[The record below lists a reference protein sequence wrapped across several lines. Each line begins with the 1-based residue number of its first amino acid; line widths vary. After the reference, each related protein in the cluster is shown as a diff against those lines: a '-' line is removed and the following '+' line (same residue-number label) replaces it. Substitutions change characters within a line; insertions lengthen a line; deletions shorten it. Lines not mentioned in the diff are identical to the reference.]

1 MLIFVHSNTVFILF
15 NLLQCQ
21 FCFED
26 VSATVVRVG
35 KYFAECK
42 TREAVETLYKQF
54 NKFIESTVPQQEEK
68 FQQIIDLAEQLYGKD
83 LSSNIGE
90 KKNLRNITY
99 SCSGQKEADFEI
111 CWLKNKTFHK
121 VKTAKVIEYRL
132 ENVKD
137 FRESN
142 KKNKNTKVLSS
153 LVLLGFPYG
162 VCRLCSP
169 CNLNMI
175 NIYEF
180 GIKASW
186 LMITCSRLNLW
197 SQSITESQYV
207 KELCIN
213 DGWIFSVT
221 S

>member
-83 LSSNIGE
+83 LSSNTGE
-90 KKNLRNITY
+90 KKASGTSHTVVQDRRKQISRFVDLRIKLFT
-99 SCSGQKEADFEI
+99 K
-111 CWLKNKTFHK
+111 LKT
-121 VKTAKVIEYRL
+121 TKVIEYRL

-142 KKNKNTKVLSS
+142 KKIKIQKYSAAWYY
-153 LVLLGFPYG
+153 LVFPMEYADCAHP
-162 VCRLCSP
+162 V
-169 CNLNMI
+169 I
-175 NIYEF
+175 
-180 GIKASW
+180 
-186 LMITCSRLNLW
+186 
-197 SQSITESQYV
+197 
-207 KELCIN
+207 
-213 DGWIFSVT
+213 
-221 S
+221 